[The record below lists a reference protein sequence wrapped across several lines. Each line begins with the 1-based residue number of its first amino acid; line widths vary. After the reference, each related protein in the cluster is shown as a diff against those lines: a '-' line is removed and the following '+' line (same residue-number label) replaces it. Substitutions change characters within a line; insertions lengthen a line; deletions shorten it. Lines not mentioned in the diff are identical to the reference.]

1 MMDLAGDELTDAVVA
16 SFDGSGDERTK
27 TVLSA
32 LVRHLHAFAR
42 EVELTEEEWFAGIDF
57 LTRTGHKSTGSR
69 QEFVLLS
76 DVLGLSMLTVGLG
89 NKKPK
94 GATESTVFGPFFV
107 EGSPE
112 IKLGD
117 DLSNGAPGQ
126 PCLVTGR
133 VLDLHGNPIRAA
145 LVETWQADEDGFYDV
160 QKDIDG
166 PQNRGHLTTD
176 ADGNYSFWAV
186 RPVAYPIPDD
196 GPVGEL
202 LRAAGRGPMRPAH
215 IHFMVTAPGFSR
227 LITHVFA
234 AGDEHLHDDA
244 VFGVKDSL
252 IAEVTEHPAG
262 TAPDGRVLDQP
273 YSTVQYDLVLATTEE
288 TRSL

>member
-1 MMDLAGDELTDAVVA
+1 MDLAGDELTDAVVA
-16 SFDGSGDERTK
+16 SFDGSHDERTK

-32 LVRHLHAFAR
+32 LVRHLHEFAR

-57 LTRTGHKSTGSR
+57 LTRTGHQSTGTR

-89 NKKPK
+89 NQKPA

-126 PCLVTGR
+126 PCLVAGK
-133 VLDLHGNPIRAA
+133 VLDLRGKPVPGA

-160 QKDIDG
+160 QKEAGG

-234 AGDEHLHDDA
+234 AGDDHLHDDA

-252 IAEVTEHPAG
+252 IADFTEHPAG

>member
-1 MMDLAGDELTDAVVA
+1 MDLGGQALTDAVVA
-16 SFDGSGDERTK
+16 SFDGSTDERTRI
-27 TVLSA
+27 VMGA

-42 EVELTEEEWFAGIDF
+42 EVDLTEEEWFKGIDF
-57 LTRTGHKSTGSR
+57 LTRTGHLSTGTR

-76 DVLGLSMLTVGLG
+76 DVLGLSMLTVGLANRTPPG
-89 NKKPK
+89 
-94 GATESTVFGPFFV
+94 GTESTVFGPFFV

-112 IKLGD
+112 IELGG

-133 VLDLHGNPIRAA
+133 VLDTKGQPIAGA

-160 QKDIDG
+160 QKDLDG

-202 LRAAGRGPMRPAH
+202 LRAGGRGPMRPAH

-252 IAEVTEHPAG
+252 IADFTEHPAG
-262 TAPDGRVLDQP
+262 TAPDGREHQQP
-273 YSTVQYDLVLATTEE
+273 FSTVQYDLVLATTEE
-288 TRSL
+288 TDAL

>member
-1 MMDLAGDELTDAVVA
+1 MDLEGDELTDAVVA
-16 SFDGSGDERTK
+16 SFDGSEDPRTK
-27 TVLSA
+27 TVMGA

-42 EVELTEEEWFAGIDF
+42 EVDLTEEEWFQAIDF
-57 LTRTGHKSTGSR
+57 LTRTGQLSTGTR

-76 DVLGLSMLTVGLG
+76 DVLGLSMLTVGLAHRTPPG
-89 NKKPK
+89 V
-94 GATESTVFGPFFV
+94 TESTVFGPFFV

-112 IKLGD
+112 IELGG
-117 DLSNGAPGQ
+117 DLANGAPGQ

-133 VLDLHGNPIRAA
+133 VLDTQGKPIAGA

-160 QKDIDG
+160 QKETDG

-202 LRAAGRGPMRPAH
+202 LRAGGRGPMRPAH

-234 AGDEHLHDDA
+234 AGDEYLRNDA

-252 IAEVTEHPAG
+252 IADFTEHPAG
-262 TAPDGRVLDQP
+262 TAPDGRELDQP
-273 YSTVQYDLVLATTEE
+273 YSTVHYDLVLATTEE
-288 TRSL
+288 THSL

>member
-1 MMDLAGDELTDAVVA
+1 MDLEGDELTDAVVA
-16 SFDGSGDERTK
+16 SFDDSPDPRTK
-27 TVLSA
+27 EVLSA

-42 EVELTEEEWFAGIDF
+42 EVDLTEQEWFTGIDF
-57 LTRTGHKSTGSR
+57 LTRTGHKSTGTR

-89 NKKPK
+89 NRKPA
-94 GATESTVFGPFFV
+94 GATASTVFGPFFV

-112 IKLGD
+112 IKLGE

-126 PCLVTGR
+126 PCLVEGR
-133 VLDLHGNPIRAA
+133 VLDLQGNPIGGA

-160 QKDIDG
+160 QKDLAG

-176 ADGNYSFWAV
+176 AEGNYSFWAV

-202 LRAAGRGPMRPAH
+202 LRAGGRGPMRPAH

-227 LITHVFA
+227 LITHVFS
-234 AGDEHLHDDA
+234 AGDEHLQDDA

-252 IAEVTEHPAG
+252 IADFEEHPAG

-273 YSTVQYDLVLATTEE
+273 YSTVRYDLVLATTEE
-288 TRSL
+288 TKNL